1 MNVQQNTNDWT
12 KLSSLVTDVR
22 IRKTILFHR
31 LQPLY
36 GGSHEVLH
44 WSMFPKANEAGA
56 KPYDKLLQSPVL
68 GSRSIWTGPHSLWHV
83 NSCIFPSWWKTLQVF
98 SFFFLLK
105 KDQKKWFLQSFL
117 SHAHNSITRLAH
129 LSICQSVGPSVN
141 LFLRLWVVIALL
153 LMPKCM
159 DSLFYNGPCPPA
171 HN

>member
-98 SFFFLLK
+98 PFFF
-105 KDQKKWFLQSFL
+105 SFKERPKEMISSKFFVTCPQFYNPL
-117 SHAHNSITRLAH
+117 SPSVH
-129 LSICQSVGPSVN
+129 LSICRSVCQSFSPFMGGYC
-141 LFLRLWVVIALL
+141 IT
-153 LMPKCM
+153 
-159 DSLFYNGPCPPA
+159 A
-171 HN
+171 HAQMHG